1 MSFGDE
7 DTPDDNYLPRAHTC
21 YFTIDLP
28 KYSTPE
34 IMKKQLLI
42 AVEFCGEVDD
52 DGGANSSAGGF
63 FNADRAS
70 YGESY

>member
-1 MSFGDE
+1 
-7 DTPDDNYLPRAHTC
+7 
-21 YFTIDLP
+21 
-28 KYSTPE
+28 
-34 IMKKQLLI
+34 MKKQLLI

-70 YGESY
+70 YGESYWMEWTLFKCVSMVISRL